1 MSRRLVPHF
10 SLLNI
15 SPTSSAS
22 EISAAFRAAAL
33 RSHPD
38 VGGCAAHFAE
48 LQAARDACLASTRG
62 RELSSLRMHDYRGSD
77 HRAGDKWQL
86 VGSVV
91 LPTAVG
97 MAVGVRM
104 VMGDSGGGEGVRAGG
119 NSQVRVERRR
129 RDDVVVGK
137 EGKKPEEEGI

>member
-15 SPTSSAS
+15 SPSASAS

-86 VGSVV
+86 LASIV

-97 MAVGVRM
+97 MAIGVRM
-104 VMGDSGGGEGVRAGG
+104 IMSDSGGGEGVRAGG

-129 RDDVVVGK
+129 RDVDLVGK
-137 EGKKPEEEGI
+137 EGRRPRKEDV